1 MERKITKLEHCQTE
15 VLVSF
20 NAQEWEG
27 AQKKAFE
34 KLAKDV
40 KVDGFRKGKA
50 PENLIKKQI
59 DEVKLMDEA
68 INTLIPGAYRAII
81 EEDKIEP
88 FARPDISVTKF
99 SDSELEVKF
108 LITTAPEVKLGQYKG
123 LSIGHKTV
131 NVTLEDVAAEIA
143 KLQEENATLVI
154 KEGKAEL
161 GDTVVIDFEGFVD
174 GTPFEGGSAKNY
186 ELQLGSH
193 MFVPGFEE
201 QCVDHKAGDAFDVE
215 VTFPEQYV
223 ENLAGKKATFKSVLH
238 EVKMKKLPE
247 LDDNL
252 VKELKLEGINT
263 VEDLRKSKRRELEE
277 NQKREYRKEYLDK
290 VLDEV
295 AKDSKIEIPSQVIDS
310 DVEARK
316 KDTEQK
322 MNQSGFSLAQYLEM
336 TGQNEEAFDAAL
348 RKESEIFVR
357 NYAIL
362 DTIAKAEGIEI
373 GEAELELEYAKMADM
388 YQMKIEDVKKALEG
402 QKEQLRNQVRFGQ
415 TEDLLFKHND

>member
-223 ENLAGKKATFKSVLH
+223 ENLAGKKATFKTVLH

>member
-1 MERKITKLEHCQTE
+1 MERKVTKLEHCQTE
-15 VLVSF
+15 VIVSF
-20 NAQEWEG
+20 TAKEWEG

-34 KLAKDV
+34 KLAKDI

-68 INTLIPGAYRAII
+68 INTLLPDAYRAIL

-99 SDSELEVKF
+99 SDTELEVKF
-108 LITTAPEVKLGQYKG
+108 LITTAPEVKLGKYRG
-123 LSIGHKTV
+123 LSIGHK
-131 NVTLEDVAAEIA
+131 NVDVKPEEVEAEIS
-143 KLQEENATLVI
+143 KLLEENATLI
-154 KEGKAEL
+154 LKEGPAALE
-161 GDTVVIDFEGFVD
+161 DTVVIDFEGFVE
-174 GTPFEGGSAKNY
+174 GKVFEGGSAKNY

-201 QCVDHKAGDAFDVE
+201 QCVGHKAGDAFDVE

-223 ENLAGKKATFKSVLH
+223 ENLAGKKATFKTVLH
-238 EVKMKKLPE
+238 EVKTKKLPE
-247 LDDNL
+247 LDDSL
-252 VKELKLEGINT
+252 VKELNLEGVNT
-263 VEDLRKSKRRELEE
+263 VEDLRKSKRHELEE
-277 NQKREYRKEYLDK
+277 NQKREYRKEYIDK
-290 VLDEV
+290 VLEEI
-295 AKDSKIEIPSQVIDS
+295 AKGSTIEIPAQIIDS

-316 KDTEQK
+316 RDTEQR
-322 MNQSGFSLAQYLEM
+322 MTQSGFSLAQYLEM
-336 TGQNEEAFDAAL
+336 TGQSEEDFDAAL
-348 RKESEIFVR
+348 RKESEVFVR

-362 DTIAKAEGIEI
+362 DNIAGAEGIEI

-402 QKEQLRNQVRFGQ
+402 QIEQLRHQIRFGQ
-415 TEDLLFKHND
+415 TEDLLFKFND